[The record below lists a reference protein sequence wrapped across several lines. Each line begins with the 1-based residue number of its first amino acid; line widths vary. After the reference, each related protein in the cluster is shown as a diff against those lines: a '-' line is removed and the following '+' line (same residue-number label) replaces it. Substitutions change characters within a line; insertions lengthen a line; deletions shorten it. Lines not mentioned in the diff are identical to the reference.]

1 MDQAPR
7 FAPNPQVLLTEL
19 GDGTGVLLHL
29 DTKFYYTLNST
40 GIFVWKALVDTSCQT
55 SATLAARLAEVFNV
69 SVEVAEQ
76 DIGTILT
83 EMSNEG
89 LVCPH
94 PHLNSL

>member
-29 DTKFYYTLNST
+29 DTKFYYTLNDT
-40 GIFVWKALVDTSCQT
+40 GIFVWKALADTSCRT
-55 SATLAARLAEVFNV
+55 SAALAARLAEVFNV
-69 SVEVAEQ
+69 SVEAAER
-76 DIGTILT
+76 DVGTILT

-89 LVCPH
+89 LVCP
-94 PHLNSL
+94 PLP